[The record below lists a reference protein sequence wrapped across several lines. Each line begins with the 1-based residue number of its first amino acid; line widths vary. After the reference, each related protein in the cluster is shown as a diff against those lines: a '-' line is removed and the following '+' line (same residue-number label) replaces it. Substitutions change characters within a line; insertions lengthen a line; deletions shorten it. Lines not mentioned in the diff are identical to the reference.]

1 LKLACTD
8 SALVPSEGKDLS
20 GAMHPNRGT
29 PTSPPLVTLAI
40 RHYNNAPF
48 VAAALEAAFAQTL
61 TPIEILFV
69 DDCSSDGGFEI
80 ARAMLESYS
89 GPHMLTIARN
99 ERNLGPGGQMM
110 RVRDLAKSGIIVFA
124 DADDI
129 SLPRRC
135 ERVFAMFRDGG
146 PDLLGV
152 MSYFDLID
160 AGGEMVDPTPGT
172 PGNRRERAETWT
184 SEMLAGGIAAT
195 MAAIFAVRRRVLEV
209 GLPLDMLRRGEDHVC
224 GLRCALLGRMS
235 SIPEVLVQRRIHYDN
250 VSSPVRSAWSA
261 AECRARF
268 AREMREAVLV
278 PPLMRRDLA
287 GFVQA
292 GLVSSDRAAPVHRAL
307 LLHARRLKVLRLATH
322 RSTFRAWMSV
332 CDLQRLGLSLRDSVR
347 SILPAVA
354 PRLEVMRLR
363 RNTISRIAPS
373 QASD

>member
-1 LKLACTD
+1 
-8 SALVPSEGKDLS
+8 
-20 GAMHPNRGT
+20 MRPNRDT
-29 PTSPPLVTLAI
+29 QMSPPLVTLAI

-48 VAAALEAAFAQTL
+48 VAAALKAAFAQTL

-69 DDCSSDGGFEI
+69 DDCSTDGGFEI
-80 ARAMLESYS
+80 ARAMIESYS
-89 GPHMLTIARN
+89 GPHTLTIARN

-110 RVRDLAKSGIIVFA
+110 RVRDLANSDIIVFA

-135 ERVFAMFRDGG
+135 ERVHAMFQDGG

-152 MSYFDLID
+152 ISYFDLID
-160 AGGEMVDPTPGT
+160 AGGEVVDPPLARQS
-172 PGNRRERAETWT
+172 NRCERAETWT
-184 SEMLAGGIAAT
+184 SEMLARGFAAT
-195 MAAIFAVRRRVLEV
+195 MAAVFAVRRRVIEV
-209 GLPLDMLRRGEDHVC
+209 GLPLDALRRGEDHVC

-235 SIPEVLVQRRIHYDN
+235 TIPDVLVQHRIHHDN
-250 VSSPVRSAWSA
+250 VSSPVRPTWSPE
-261 AECRARF
+261 ECRARF

-287 GFVQA
+287 SFVRT
-292 GLVSSDRAAPVHRAL
+292 GLVSSDRADPIYRAL
-307 LLHARRLKVLRLATH
+307 SLHARRLKILRLATH

-332 CDLQRLGLSLRDSVR
+332 CDLQRLGLTLRDSVR

-363 RNTISRIAPS
+363 SNSISSVAPS
-373 QASD
+373 KASD